1 MGGNRMK
8 IIIVNNNMQL
18 GGVQKA
24 LHNLLWEIHDRYDV
38 TLLLFAPEGPY
49 MEDLPG
55 DIKVQT
61 TGSLFRYLGVSQGQ
75 CRGLDRIKR
84 GVLAFLTKLLGRDRV
99 MKSLLS
105 SQEELEEEYD
115 CAISY
120 LHNGRASNFYGGTMD
135 FVLHKI
141 RAKKKVAFLHCDYR
155 NNGSNYEENNRL
167 IARFDTIAA
176 CSQGCRDAFLSVL
189 PHLEERT
196 VTVRNCHRFHQ
207 IRALAEE
214 DPVVYE
220 PSQFHVVMVTRL
232 AHEKGIQR
240 AMEACVYCRDQ
251 GKPFV
256 LNLVGGGPMEK
267 MLRAWSEDM
276 DIEELVVFHGEQA
289 NPYRFMKNADL
300 LLLTSFH
307 EAAPMVL
314 DEARCLGLPVMT
326 VQTTSSN
333 EMVLESCSGWVCD
346 NEQQAINKGML
357 ELLSNRPVL
366 RQLKASLQET
376 TMDNSGAV
384 TQFIN
389 MIES

>member
-1 MGGNRMK
+1 MK

-24 LHNLLWEIHDRYDV
+24 LYNLLWEIHDRYEV
-38 TLLLFAPEGPY
+38 TLLLFSPEGPY
-49 MEDLPG
+49 MEDLPENVT
-55 DIKVQT
+55 VQT
-61 TGSLFRYLGVSQGQ
+61 CHSLFRYLGVSQGQ

-84 GVLAFLTKLLGRDRV
+84 GVLAGLTKLLGRDRV
-99 MKSLLS
+99 MKYLLN
-105 SQEELEEEYD
+105 SQEALEEEYD

-120 LHNGRASNFYGGTMD
+120 LHNGRPSNFYGGTVD
-135 FVLHKI
+135 FVLNKI

-155 NNGSNYEENNRL
+155 NNGSDYEQNNRAL
-167 IARFDTIAA
+167 AKFDTIAA
-176 CSQGCRDAFLSVL
+176 CSEGCRKAFLSVL
-189 PHLEERT
+189 PQLEEKT
-196 VTVRNCHRFHQ
+196 VTVRNCHRFDQ
-207 IRALAEE
+207 IRALAEK
-214 DPVVYE
+214 DPVHYE
-220 PSQFHVVMVTRL
+220 PSQVHVVMVTRL

-240 AMEACVYCRDQ
+240 AMEACVYCRDA

-267 MLRAWSEDM
+267 MLRAWAEDM
-276 DIEELVVFHGEQA
+276 DIEELVVFHGQQE
-289 NPYRFMKNADL
+289 NPYRFMKNAEL

-314 DEARCLGLPVMT
+314 EEARCLGLPVMT

-346 NEQQAINKGML
+346 NEQQAINEGML

-366 RQLKASLQET
+366 KQLKNTLQNT
-376 TMDNSGAV
+376 AMDNTAAV
-384 TQFIN
+384 AQF
-389 MIES
+389 MDLIES

>member
-1 MGGNRMK
+1 MK

-24 LHNLLWEIHDRYDV
+24 LYNLLWEIHDRFEV
-38 TLLLFAPEGPY
+38 TLLLFSPKGPY
-49 MEDLPG
+49 MEALPG

-84 GVLAFLTKLLGRDRV
+84 GALAGLTKLLGRDRV
-99 MKSLLS
+99 MKWLLN

-120 LHNGRASNFYGGTMD
+120 LHNGRPSNFYGGTVD
-135 FVLHKI
+135 FVLNKI

-155 NNGSNYEENNRL
+155 NNGSDYEQNNQAL
-167 IARFDTIAA
+167 AKFDTIAA
-176 CSQGCRDAFLSVL
+176 CSEGCRKAFLSVL
-189 PHLEERT
+189 PQLEEKT
-196 VTVRNCHRFHQ
+196 VTVRNCHRFHE
-207 IRALAEE
+207 IRALAEK
-214 DPVVYE
+214 DPVRYE
-220 PSQFHVVMVTRL
+220 PSQVHVVMVTRL

-240 AMEACVYCRDQ
+240 AMEACVYCRDA

-256 LNLVGGGPMEK
+256 LNLVGSGPMEK

-276 DIEELVVFHGEQA
+276 DIEDLVVFHGQQE
-289 NPYRFMKNADL
+289 NPYRFMKNAEL

-314 DEARCLGLPVMT
+314 EEARCLGLPVMT

-346 NEQQAINKGML
+346 NEQQAINEGML

-366 RQLKASLQET
+366 KQLKNTLQNT
-376 TMDNSGAV
+376 AMDNTAAV
-384 TQFIN
+384 AQFIN